1 MEENRAMK
9 TFLFGSQKMSSALVD
24 GALVPLRAFAGLAL
38 AAGFG
43 MSKFPVPQWFIE
55 DVGNLGFPF
64 PVVFAWAAVL
74 AEVVGGLLL
83 ALGLFTRPA
92 ALSIVATMLVAV
104 LLQKAGDPLW
114 ERLPSLF
121 FLAVAYYSLI
131 LGSGRF
137 GLDAVIRRKRR

>member
-1 MEENRAMK
+1 MK
-9 TFLFGSQKMSSALVD
+9 NFLFGSQKLSSALVD
-24 GALVPLRAFAGLAL
+24 GALVPLRVFAGLAL
-38 AAGFG
+38 ATGFG
-43 MSKFPVPQWFIE
+43 MGKFPVPQWFIE

-92 ALSIVATMLVAV
+92 ALSIVATMLVAA

-121 FLAVAYYSLI
+121 FLA
-131 LGSGRF
+131 G
-137 GLDAVIRRKRR
+137 